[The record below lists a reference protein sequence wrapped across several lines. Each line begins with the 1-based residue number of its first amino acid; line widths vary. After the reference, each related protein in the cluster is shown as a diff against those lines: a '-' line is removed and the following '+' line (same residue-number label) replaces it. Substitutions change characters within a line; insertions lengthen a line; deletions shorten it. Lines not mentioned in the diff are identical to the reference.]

1 MYDNKEHQEHHENIN
16 YLHLHVLY
24 DFYGGKYVSQLH
36 ADQFMMYHD
45 RKSFLFIIII
55 IQKNRKQL

>member
-1 MYDNKEHQEHHENIN
+1 MYDNKEHQEHHENVN

-45 RKSFLFIIII
+45 RKSFLS
-55 IQKNRKQL
+55 